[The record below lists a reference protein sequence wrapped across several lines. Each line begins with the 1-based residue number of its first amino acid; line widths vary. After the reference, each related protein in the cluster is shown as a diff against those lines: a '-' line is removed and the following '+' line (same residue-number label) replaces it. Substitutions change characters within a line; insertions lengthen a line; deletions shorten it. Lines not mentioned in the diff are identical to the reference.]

1 MDKGTNDFNL
11 RKLGKLE
18 AKLETCWWRNHHEKN
33 WSKTIECMAQLY
45 VELYKV
51 PFEIAEEIVILRVK
65 AAKEHDLAERTGL
78 SQKESNEYWANVEK
92 INEEHF
98 FMLESNR
105 KR

>member
-1 MDKGTNDFNL
+1 MSKETDDLDL
-11 RKLGKLE
+11 RKLAKLE
-18 AKLETCWWRNHHEKN
+18 AKLETCWWRSHHEKD
-33 WSKTIECMAQLY
+33 WQKTIECMAQLY

-51 PFEIAEEIVILRVK
+51 PFKIAEEMVILRVK
-65 AAKEHDLAERTGL
+65 AAKEHDLAERPGL
-78 SQKESNEYWANVEK
+78 SQKESNKYWAKVEK